1 MLHFKDLTAAGVHF
15 GHPRTRWCPKMKPY
29 IWGIRSGDVHL
40 IDVAK
45 TAQLTERAAQFL
57 QQTAAEGKTILWV
70 GTKKAARDIIANN
83 AQRVGM
89 PYVNHRWIGGTISNW
104 EQVKKSLTKL
114 LHYEDIL
121 SKTDKSTSL
130 YTKKEYNVFNK
141 VVERLSKC
149 IGGIRTLKNPIGAL
163 VVVDVRKEHSAI
175 KEAVSRGIP
184 VVALVDTDGDPSI
197 DYVIPANDDS
207 PRSIKILVDYLA
219 DAAARGKE
227 TADQNRE
234 AAKKEAQENAETFAV
249 SSIATDDKS
258 LLEAEV
264 EEADAKSASKVAKKP
279 LHRKPGYTGKVQR
292 KGSRSS
298 SE

>member
-1 MLHFKDLTAAGVHF
+1 MLHFKDLITAGVHF

-29 IWGIRSGDVHL
+29 IWGIRNDVHL

-57 QQTAAEGKTILWV
+57 KQTAADGKTILWV
-70 GTKKAARDIIANN
+70 GTKKAARDIIATS
-83 AQRVGM
+83 AQKVGM

-197 DYVIPANDDS
+197 DYVIPANDDA
-207 PRSIKILVDYLA
+207 PRSIKIIIDYLA
-219 DAAARGKE
+219 DATAQGKE
-227 TADQNRE
+227 ASDKNRE

-249 SSIATDDKS
+249 SIATDDKA

-264 EEADAKSASKVAKKP
+264 EEAEGKPASKVINKKT